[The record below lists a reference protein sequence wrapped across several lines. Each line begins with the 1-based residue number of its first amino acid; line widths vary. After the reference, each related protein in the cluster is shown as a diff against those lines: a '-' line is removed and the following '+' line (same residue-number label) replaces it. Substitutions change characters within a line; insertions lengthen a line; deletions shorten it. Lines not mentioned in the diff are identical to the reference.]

1 MAIIKKSQLGWE
13 RKMAESVV
21 VIQKSNFETRYLA
34 PDMEDLEKGELKPV
48 SRLLE
53 LTPYGQLLAG
63 LGGCVAMVIHT
74 FASHHGHKLL
84 EVELKLDYDRVF
96 NEDCENCE
104 NIDKYEERIRE
115 VIIFRGKLDER
126 EKERLFQVS
135 KHCPIHK
142 MMERGIQIESRQ
154 EEE

>member
-1 MAIIKKSQLGWE
+1 
-13 RKMAESVV
+13 MAERVV

-34 PDMEDLEKGELKPV
+34 PDLDNLKEGELKEV
-48 SRLLE
+48 SRLLD

-74 FASHHGHKLL
+74 FASHHGHKVQ
-84 EVELKLDYDRVF
+84 EVELRLEYDRVF
-96 NEDCENCE
+96 KEDCENCE

-115 VIIFRGKLDER
+115 VLIFRGDLDER
-126 EKERLFQVS
+126 EKKRLFQVS

-142 MMERGIQIESRQ
+142 MMESGIRIDSRL
-154 EEE
+154 EED

>member
-1 MAIIKKSQLGWE
+1 
-13 RKMAESVV
+13 MAEKVI

-34 PDMEDLEKGELKPV
+34 PDVDDLDEGKLKPV
-48 SRLLE
+48 SKMLE

-84 EVELKLDYDRVF
+84 EVELRLEYDRVF
-96 NEDCENCE
+96 KEDCENCE

-115 VIIFRGKLDER
+115 VIILRGELDER

-142 MMERGIQIESRQ
+142 MMENGIQIDSRL